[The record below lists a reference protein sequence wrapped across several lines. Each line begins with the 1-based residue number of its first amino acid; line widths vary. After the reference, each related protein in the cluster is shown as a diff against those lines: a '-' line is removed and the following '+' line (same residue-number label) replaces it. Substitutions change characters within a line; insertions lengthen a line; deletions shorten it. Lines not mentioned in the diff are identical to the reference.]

1 VSRQAEAAGVGFV
14 LGNAFEIH
22 NAYMFLIPST
32 ALVAYLLYTMIRKR
46 KGERPGHQ
54 GGEPEL

>member
-1 VSRQAEAAGVGFV
+1 V

>member
-1 VSRQAEAAGVGFV
+1 VIRRAQATGARFV
-14 LGNAFEIH
+14 FSNAFEIH
-22 NAYMFLIPST
+22 NAYLFLVPSS